1 MDKRRVIKNYIRE
14 TYDCY
19 PGYYVWGKEYFMEY
33 SWIHWACEDILYRLA
48 LLPDE
53 DVKTILMSYI
63 DEMEI
68 CLKLAKNPSSKTI
81 FQTGLSIAKELEVL
95 V

>member
-1 MDKRRVIKNYIRE
+1 MDKRRVIKNYIQE

-19 PGYYVWGKEYFMEY
+19 PGYYVWKKEYFMEY

-53 DVKTILMSYI
+53 DVKTIIMGYI
-63 DEMEI
+63 DEMRI
-68 CLKLAKNPSSKTI
+68 CLNSAKSSKSKSI
-81 FQTGLSIAKELEVL
+81 FQTGLSIGKELEGL
-95 V
+95 I